1 MIKIRGVVERITFQ
15 NPENGFT
22 VIKCAVKDYAELVT
36 VVGNMFDVH
45 IGSVLLLEGDWKLDH
60 RYGQQFVAEKWS
72 ETLPA
77 TVYGL
82 EKYLGSGLIKGVGPL
97 FAKRIVRHFGADA
110 LNIIETAPERLIEV
124 EGIGEKRVAWIAES
138 WEKQKEI
145 KNIMFFLQENDIST
159 SHAARIY
166 AKYGNAAIQII
177 RENPYQLADDIWGI
191 GFKTAD
197 QIASK
202 LGFAKDCF
210 VRCRSGLLYTLSQQA
225 DSGSTYTDRSDLIRT
240 ASELLEAD
248 QSVLSMTLDHMI
260 HSQDV
265 LPGLLTSS
273 AAEMHE
279 TDAAYDEIPDSAA
292 DDPIYLP
299 PFCYAEIGVA
309 NRIRKLLSRPVQV
322 FRPNLDAIEKS
333 TGKRYDDIQK
343 DAIRLAASSAVLIM
357 TGGPGTGKTTAT
369 EGMIRAFS
377 QAGLKV
383 LLAAPTGRAAKRM
396 TEATG
401 MEAKTIHRL
410 LEYKPPSGYERNE
423 TNPLSG
429 DVLIVDES
437 SMIDLLL
444 MNTLLKAVPDTMR
457 LIMVGDINQLP
468 SIGAG
473 NVLKDLIDSGI
484 VPVIRLT
491 RIFRQAQNSRIIT
504 NAHAVNQGRLPKME
518 PLPHS
523 DFFWIKDTVPE
534 HAASQIVSL
543 VRDRLPGYCGM
554 PPDTIQVLT
563 PMQRGPVGAMT
574 LNKLLQEALR
584 PAAEE
589 GLRRSGVL
597 YRLGDKVMQ
606 IRNNYDKE
614 VFNGDIGTVCEL
626 SIEDQALTVMFDDRA
641 VPYDISELDELTLAY
656 ATTIHKAQGSEFP
669 VVVMPVMMS
678 HFVMLQRNLIYTG
691 ITRAKKLL
699 VMIGDPKALGYAVR
713 NVSGRQRKSLLK
725 ERLAEEYS
733 V

>member
-1 MIKIRGVVERITFQ
+1 MINIRGVVERITFQ

-22 VIKCAVKDYAELVT
+22 VMKCAVKGYTDLVT
-36 VVGNMFDVH
+36 VVCNTFDVH

-60 RYGQQFVAEKWS
+60 RYGQQFIAEKWT

-97 FAKRIVRHFGADA
+97 FAKRIVRHFGAEA
-110 LNIIETAPERLIEV
+110 LSVIETSPERLAEV
-124 EGIGEKRVAWIAES
+124 EGIGEKRVKWITES

-166 AKYGNAAIQII
+166 AKYGNSAIQII

-202 LGFAKDCF
+202 LGFAKDSF

-225 DSGSTYTDRSDLIRT
+225 DSGNTYTDRTDLIQA

-248 QSVLSMTLDHMI
+248 PSVLSMTLDHMI
-260 HSQDV
+260 HNQDV
-265 LPGLLTSS
+265 LPGLPLSS
-273 AAEMHE
+273 PPELNEADTASGVIAGLK
-279 TDAAYDEIPDSAA
+279 T
-292 DDPIYLP
+292 DDPVYLP

-309 NRIRKLLSRPVQV
+309 NRIRKLLSLPVQV
-322 FRPNLDAIEKS
+322 IKPNIEAIEKFS
-333 TGKRYDDIQK
+333 GKRYDETQK

-357 TGGPGTGKTTAT
+357 TGGPGTGKTTVT
-369 EGMIRAFS
+369 EGMIRTFS
-377 QAGLKV
+377 EAGLKV

-401 MEAKTIHRL
+401 MDAKTIHRL
-410 LEYKPPSGYERNE
+410 LEFKPPTGYERSE
-423 TNPLSG
+423 SNPLAG

-444 MNTLLKAVPDTMR
+444 MNTLLKAVPDGMR
-457 LIMVGDINQLP
+457 LILVGDINQLP

-473 NVLKDLIDSGI
+473 NVLRDLIDSGT
-484 VPVIRLT
+484 VPVVRLT
-491 RIFRQAQNSRIIT
+491 HIFRQAQNSRIIT
-504 NAHAVNQGRLPKME
+504 NAHAVNQGRLPKTDSA
-518 PLPHS
+518 PHS
-523 DFFWIKDTVPE
+523 DFFWINDKDPE
-534 HAASQIVSL
+534 HAALQIVSL
-543 VRDRLPGYCGM
+543 VHDRLPGYCGVK
-554 PPDTIQVLT
+554 PDMIQVLT
-563 PMQRGPVGAMT
+563 PMQRGPIGAMT
-574 LNKLLQEALR
+574 LNRLLQEALH
-584 PAAEE
+584 PGTE
-589 GLRRSGVL
+589 GLRRSGIL

-614 VFNGDIGTVCEL
+614 VFNGDIGTVIEL
-626 SIEDQALTVMFDDRA
+626 STEDQSLTVLYDDRA
-641 VPYDISELDELTLAY
+641 VQYDISELDELNLAY

-699 VMIGDPKALGYAVR
+699 VMIGDLKALGYAVR

-725 ERLAEEYS
+725 ERLNENPLL
-733 V
+733 